1 MKLIADEDDWSA
13 YSTMLISYA
22 MVVALW
28 LTMYESHSTNIFLP
42 KTIRQM
48 GKKECRNG
56 ILLPKLFWPT
66 VRKKCS
72 SDKEKLL
79 KFEVGGREFANF
91 LRSLEK
97 FILMPNIY
105 INI

>member
-13 YSTMLISYA
+13 MYSAYSTMLILYA

-56 ILLPKLFWPT
+56 ILLPKLFWPA
-66 VRKKCS
+66 VIINCS
-72 SDKEKLL
+72 SDREKLL
-79 KFEVGGREFANF
+79 KFEAEG
-91 LRSLEK
+91 
-97 FILMPNIY
+97 
-105 INI
+105 